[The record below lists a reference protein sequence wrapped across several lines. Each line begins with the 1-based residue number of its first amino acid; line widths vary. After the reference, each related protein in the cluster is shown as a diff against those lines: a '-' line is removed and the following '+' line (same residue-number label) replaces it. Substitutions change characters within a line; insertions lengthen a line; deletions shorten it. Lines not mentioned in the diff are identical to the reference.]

1 MDHPVIGI
9 HQPECFPWL
18 GFIAKALD
26 SDVFILL
33 DDVQFEKNYFQN
45 RNRLPGANGP
55 YWLTVPTRNTGRS
68 SQTLGEIV
76 IANSVN
82 PRWRDK
88 QLASWTQSYAS
99 AAYLGEQ
106 LPFLKQLYARP
117 WDRLLDFNLEVIRHL
132 FAAFGVGARVALSS
146 NIKCTG
152 KSSEKLLNLCQAT
165 GAKTYLSGI
174 SGRDYLDESI
184 FTAAGIRIAYQD
196 FRHPIYK
203 QRSQPFEPCLTAFDL
218 LFNEGTERARSI
230 LRDPSFPRL
239 DKAFT

>member
-1 MDHPVIGI
+1 MH
-9 HQPECFPWL
+9 
-18 GFIAKALD
+18 
-26 SDVFILL
+26 
-33 DDVQFEKNYFQN
+33 
-45 RNRLPGANGP
+45 
-55 YWLTVPTRNTGRS
+55 
-68 SQTLGEIV
+68 
-76 IANSVN
+76 
-82 PRWRDK
+82 
-88 QLASWTQSYAS
+88 
-99 AAYLGEQ
+99 
-106 LPFLKQLYARP
+106 
-117 WDRLLDFNLEVIRHL
+117 
-132 FAAFGVGARVALSS
+132 
-146 NIKCTG
+146 G